1 MRHVYIRG
9 ILAVVWLAAAVVSGI
24 SGRFEMAL
32 LYVIMGSIFLYSA
45 YRALRQDKD
54 GKGEQ

>member
-32 LYVIMGSIFLYSA
+32 LYVIMGGIFLYSA

>member
-24 SGRFEMAL
+24 SGRFEMAF
-32 LYVIMGSIFLYSA
+32 LYVIMGGIFLYSA
-45 YRALRQDKD
+45 YRALRQNKD